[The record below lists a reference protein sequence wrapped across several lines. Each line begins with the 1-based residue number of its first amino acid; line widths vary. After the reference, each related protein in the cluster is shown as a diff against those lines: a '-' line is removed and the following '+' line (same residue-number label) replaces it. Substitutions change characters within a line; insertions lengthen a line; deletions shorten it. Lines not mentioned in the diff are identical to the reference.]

1 MNRSSAVL
9 AATVARK
16 RLDILAQGIEAR
28 RFPGIVG
35 VLSATLEAVE
45 GLLADPIPPKAQP

>member
-9 AATVARK
+9 AASVARK
-16 RLDILAQGIEAR
+16 RLDVLAQGIEAR

-45 GLLADPIPPKAQP
+45 GLLAETTKPEPGR